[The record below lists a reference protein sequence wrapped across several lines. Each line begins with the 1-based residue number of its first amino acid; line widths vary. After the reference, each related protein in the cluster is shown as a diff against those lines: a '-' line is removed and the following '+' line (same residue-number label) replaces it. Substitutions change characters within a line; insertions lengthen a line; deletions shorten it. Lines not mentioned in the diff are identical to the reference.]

1 MTVPTEALLTKVAD
15 LSSTGALSWH
25 HPMKER
31 LRLNV
36 VMFLVAAMYSGRFRG
51 GGRPKLARA

>member
-36 VMFLVAAMYSGRFRG
+36 VMFLVAAMYSGRSRG